1 MSAPDVVFVSGP
13 TYYDS
18 VSGKDLLVPFTYS
31 NGKLDIAAGSY
42 PGGSGGSP
50 PALGNAGASVRLLG
64 GSYQVT
70 SLGTTLQSVL
80 RSGKHW
86 AGHDISGAITVV
98 SPGIVTRVQQLD
110 QTFLAPTW
118 DTQSYSVTTEPWTN
132 SNFILY
138 NTVYMFTKPIVLR
151 AKDTSNTDFW
161 ITLQSSWDH

>member
-18 VSGKDLLVPFTYS
+18 VNSKDLLMPFTYS

-42 PGGSGGSP
+42 PGSSGGSP
-50 PALGNAGASVRLLG
+50 PPLGNAGASVRLLG

-80 RSGKHW
+80 RTGKQW
-86 AGHDISGAITVV
+86 AGHDLSGAITVV

-110 QTFLAPTW
+110 QRFLAPTW
-118 DTQSYSVTTEPWTN
+118 DTQSYSVSTVPWNN

-138 NTVYMFTKPIVLR
+138 NTVYMFTKPIVLKV
-151 AKDTSNTDFW
+151 KDTTGTDIW
-161 ITLQSSWDH
+161 ITLQSSFDH